1 MGATHREDS
10 NRMTRREAIGV
21 IGGAAAATA
30 AMTMLPGAARAV
42 AQARNIGS
50 KTKTLMWVASVTPC
64 DKNLKF
70 DPGAF
75 RDMLAWFQHN
85 GADGIVVLGTTGEF
99 PSFSTAERKLVTET
113 ALKNKMGMNY
123 LINPG
128 TSNFPETLELARHA
142 ADHGADGLLVIPPF
156 YYKNPP
162 VEGLTRYYSALF
174 DQVQIP
180 INLYHIPRTSG
191 VAISTE
197 LLKSLMHYPNLAGI
211 KDSDGNMQEYQD
223 FVANFPE
230 LNMRTGTSGKL
241 EYALDHG
248 MGAILMD
255 GNLYCRE
262 AADVFAAFHAG
273 KDYHAPLA
281 KMRATEAVMR
291 AGGVGSYGPLKYAMS
306 LRMGTPQTY
315 QRPPFADV
323 TDAQKAA
330 IQAGLEKIKAGAI
343 A

>member
-1 MGATHREDS
+1 MDSARREFFS
-10 NRMTRREAIGV
+10 RMTRREAVGLM
-21 IGGAAAATA
+21 GGAVAATA
-30 AMTMLPGAARAV
+30 AMSLLPGATPAFG
-42 AQARNIGS
+42 QTRNLGS

-75 RDMLAWFQHN
+75 RDILAWFQHN

-99 PSFSTAERKLVTET
+99 PSFSVAERKLVTET
-113 ALKNKMGMNY
+113 ALKNKLGMNF
-123 LINPG
+123 LVNPG
-128 TSNFPETLELARHA
+128 TSNFPETLDLSRHA

-156 YYKNPP
+156 YYKNPS
-162 VEGLTRYYSALF
+162 VEGLTRYYSMLF
-174 DQVQIP
+174 DQVHIP

-191 VAISTE
+191 VPISTE
-197 LLKSLMHYPNLAGI
+197 LLKNLMHYPNLAGI

-273 KDYHAPLA
+273 TDYHVPLA
-281 KMRATEAVMR
+281 KMRATEALMR
-291 AGGVGSYGPLKYAMS
+291 AGGVGSFGPLKYALS
-306 LRMGTPQTY
+306 LRMGVPQTY
-315 QRPPFADV
+315 QRPPFPDV

-330 IQAGLEKIKAGAI
+330 IQAGLAKIKAGVA
-343 A
+343 